1 MLPGDHGGCGA
12 FKNYHRVSRG
22 VGEGGTGATQMDF
35 SSDAAADDDSTEL
48 LLILRFT
55 SGGIVFPLPAPQEQ
69 TPLTRD

>member
-1 MLPGDHGGCGA
+1 
-12 FKNYHRVSRG
+12 
-22 VGEGGTGATQMDF
+22 MDF